1 MSVDTQS
8 LNLVLYPDPILKQ
21 RALEVDASDANV
33 QAVAQRMIELMF
45 DYEGVGLAAPQI
57 GLPWRL
63 FVTRDPNL
71 ENAGIAWINPSL
83 EIIAS
88 EVVIAEEGCLSLPEI
103 RCDVRRPL
111 GIRISGWNE
120 HGKQALQESEEF
132 IARVWQHENDHL
144 DGILLTD
151 KMSAMDRLVNR
162 KVIKN
167 LEKAFLNQ

>member
-1 MSVDTQS
+1 MSVDPQS

-45 DYEGVGLAAPQI
+45 DYEGVGLAAPQV

-71 ENAGIAWINPSL
+71 ENGGLAWINPTL

-120 HGKQALQESEEF
+120 HGKEAHQDSEEF

-167 LEKAFLNQ
+167 LEKAF

>member
-1 MSVDTQS
+1 MSVDPQS

-45 DYEGVGLAAPQI
+45 DYEGVGLAAPQV

-71 ENAGIAWINPSL
+71 ENVGLAWINPTL

-120 HGKQALQESEEF
+120 HGKEAHQDSEEF

-167 LEKAFLNQ
+167 LEKAF